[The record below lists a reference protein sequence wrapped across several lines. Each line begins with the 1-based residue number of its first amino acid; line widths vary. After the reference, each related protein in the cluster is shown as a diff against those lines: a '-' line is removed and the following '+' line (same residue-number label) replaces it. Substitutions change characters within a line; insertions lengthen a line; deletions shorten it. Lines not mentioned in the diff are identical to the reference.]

1 MKLKSMF
8 ISSMIAMLGIVCVG
22 CSSQQTIDNAET
34 TISPVT
40 QADTEVTIPSSAPE
54 QTTEQYTTSVSTEPL
69 TTRRVD
75 LNKYVGL
82 YSYNPNNE
90 GDTGSIKVGILSIDE
105 NQAEIEVMKS
115 SPNYAHLAGGK
126 FAGTITDENRID
138 FTMTDSFSN
147 VCSGYILLYDDS
159 IYMKSDIVEKSE
171 PYMYGMIID
180 NTIEKISDS
189 VSKNDFI

>member
-1 MKLKSMF
+1 MKLKFVF
-8 ISSMIAMLGIVCVG
+8 ISSALAMLSIVCVG
-22 CSSQQTIDNAET
+22 CSSQQTIDNVET
-34 TISPVT
+34 TVSPVT
-40 QADTEVTIPSSAPE
+40 QAVFEATVSSSAPE
-54 QTTEQYTTSVSTEPL
+54 QTTEQYTTFVPTEPL
-69 TTRRVD
+69 TTQKVD

-115 SPNYAHLAGGK
+115 SPNYANLAGGK
-126 FAGTITDENRID
+126 FTGTITEENRID
-138 FTMTDSFSN
+138 FTMTDNFDN
-147 VCSGYILLYDDS
+147 VCSGYIMLYEDS
-159 IYMKSDIVEKSE
+159 IYMKSDIVEKAE

-189 VSKNDFI
+189 VSKSDFI

>member
-1 MKLKSMF
+1 M
-8 ISSMIAMLGIVCVG
+8 
-22 CSSQQTIDNAET
+22 
-34 TISPVT
+34 
-40 QADTEVTIPSSAPE
+40 
-54 QTTEQYTTSVSTEPL
+54 
-69 TTRRVD
+69 
-75 LNKYVGL
+75 NKYVGL

-115 SPNYAHLAGGK
+115 SPNYAHLAGGI
-126 FAGTITDENRID
+126 FTGIITDENRID